1 MAFPAVLAPV
11 YLGEITS
18 INVDI
23 PLGTN
28 TIVVQQNVG
37 SGGIVPTVQ
46 VNYVMSLKNLVAES
60 HGILGHYGVFTL
72 TNTDTEA
79 VELFAVKSEVMK
91 SYP

>member
-1 MAFPAVLAPV
+1 MGV
-11 YLGEITS
+11 
-18 INVDI
+18 I
-23 PLGTN
+23 PT
-28 TIVVQQNVG
+28 
-37 SGGIVPTVQ
+37 PQ

-72 TNTDTEA
+72 TNIDTEA